1 MSRLRLFFV
10 FAALMLTAMA
20 LARRGLDVVS
30 VDPDAEEQALALL
43 LADEAGLAGRIRFA
57 CGDASDLPFPGGHF
71 GCAALVGVLHHLGD
85 PVPVLG
91 ETARVLKPGGIA
103 ILADF
108 SPEGLE
114 IVARVHRED
123 GREHPVT
130 GATPESAAALL
141 STRGFAVEARLS
153 GHNHDVVVLV
163 K

>member
-1 MSRLRLFFV
+1 MSTSEGVRIV
-10 FAALMLTAMA
+10 EVDAAMRDEF
-20 LARRGLDVVS
+20 LAYAREHGPAHDDSYLAPEDVAAV
-30 VDPDAEEQALALL
+30 ARHEGQALAEL
-43 LADEAGLAGRIRFA
+43 
-57 CGDASDLPFPGGHF
+57 
-71 GCAALVGVLHHLGD
+71 
-85 PVPVLG
+85 
-91 ETARVLKPGGIA
+91 ARVLKPGGIA